1 VIRPSPRCH
10 ALAPAAVAALLVSAL
25 GASADPAPTPPV
37 ADAVQAVNALHATL
51 LEVMKHADELGY
63 EGRAA
68 RIRPVLEAT
77 YDFPFMAEKS
87 AGRGWDDLDG
97 AQRAKLVKAFE
108 DLAVSSYAAR
118 FNAWGGERF
127 ETDGAQQAT
136 HDTLVVRSRIVRKK
150 GEPVE
155 LDYRLHATDEGHW
168 RIIDVFLNGTV
179 SELAMHR
186 AEYSAV
192 LRREGFAGLIAAL
205 QKKTEAQ
212 ARGEGA
218 DDDRAF

>member
-1 VIRPSPRCH
+1 VIRPSQPRH
-10 ALAPAAVAALLVSAL
+10 ALAPAAVAALLAFAL

-37 ADAVQAVNALHATL
+37 ADAVQAVNALHDTL
-51 LEVMKHADELGY
+51 LSVMKHASELGY
-63 EGRAA
+63 GGRAA
-68 RIRPVLEAT
+68 RIRPVLEAH

-87 AGRGWDDLDG
+87 VGRGWDDLDA
-97 AQRAKLVKAFE
+97 AQRAQLVKAFE

-118 FNAWGGERF
+118 FDAWDGERF

-136 HDTLVVRSRIVRKK
+136 HDTLVVRSRIVRSK

-155 LDYRLHATDEGHW
+155 LDYRLHPVDGSW

-192 LRREGFAGLIAAL
+192 LRRDGFSGLIAAL
-205 QKKTEAQ
+205 EKKTDAQ

-218 DDDRAF
+218 DDDHAF